1 MGVRS
6 PVTALALL
14 PSGYFENELEQIVSS
29 NKSCTTFP
37 KSWWRVGRRN
47 YLVTG
52 KHEGDRSPATHYL
65 LHHNELTP
73 GGRSAR
79 KTGQF
84 YVDKKKTRL
93 EIRLPLY
100 TPSQKLNSPSQIIFL
115 RRRIYKSWR
124 RIHRQMDISIWP
136 FLLVFV
142 GLLAVVI
149 ISISWRVWQAAN
161 ENPVDVVK
169 SE

>member
-1 MGVRS
+1 M
-6 PVTALALL
+6 
-14 PSGYFENELEQIVSS
+14 
-29 NKSCTTFP
+29 
-37 KSWWRVGRRN
+37 GRRN

-100 TPSQKLNSPSQIIFL
+100 TPSQKLNSPSQIIFFA
-115 RRRIYKSWR
+115 K
-124 RIHRQMDISIWP
+124 
-136 FLLVFV
+136 
-142 GLLAVVI
+142 
-149 ISISWRVWQAAN
+149 AN
-161 ENPVDVVK
+161 L
-169 SE
+169 